1 MHSYQISSDKDIYD
15 ESLIEGRTIFG
26 GKGKEPRVLDNIC
39 MMYASCMAFDKSKK
53 DYYIETLKIISLE
66 LNQDVSD
73 NGTGMQIIKAM

>member
-1 MHSYQISSDKDIYD
+1 
-15 ESLIEGRTIFG
+15 
-26 GKGKEPRVLDNIC
+26 
-39 MMYASCMAFDKSKK
+39 MAFDKSRK